1 MYLTSPFTP
10 MVFMGEEWGASTP
23 WQFFTD
29 FPDPDLG
36 AAVRNGRRSEFA
48 EHGWDAED
56 VPDPQDPATRD
67 ASVLDWAEPGK
78 DPHAR
83 MLGWYRDLVAL
94 RRAEPDLQDDDL
106 RRVHV
111 DTGPDR
117 LVVHR
122 GAFRVL
128 VNLGPEPAEFEV
140 PEGAEVR
147 LAWSEPERTA
157 TGLRLQP
164 DDVAVVRV

>member
-1 MYLTSPFTP
+1 
-10 MVFMGEEWGASTP
+10 MVFMGEEWAASTP

-29 FPDPDLG
+29 FPDPELA

-56 VPDPQDPATRD
+56 VPDPQAPSTRES
-67 ASVLDWAEPGK
+67 SVLDWAEPGK
-78 DPHAR
+78 DAHAR

-94 RRAEPDLQDDDL
+94 RRSEPDLQDDDL
-106 RRVHV
+106 RHVHV

-128 VNLGPEPAEFEV
+128 VNLGAEPAEFEV
-140 PEGAEVR
+140 PEVAEVR
-147 LAWSEPERTA
+147 LAWSEPERTE

-164 DDVAVVRV
+164 DDVAIVRV